1 MSTPRDWAELARVS
15 ALFSVPGDVPAEA
28 AASGARPGARTA
40 LATGASLCRYEA
52 GTALNDW
59 ADRDEDDVERPHR
72 PLPSGR
78 IAPARALTAAAGL
91 TVARVGLA
99 LAAGRPAALAAT
111 ALAGTVWA
119 YDLHLRQ
126 TPAGPAA
133 MAAARGLDLLLGPVA
148 GAGPRADVGS
158 PARAARRALAPAA
171 VLGAHTSVL
180 TVVSRNE
187 TRGGSTGA
195 PLAGLGTT
203 APLGTLTGCGRRPVQ
218 GPQVYAR
225 AALTGAYVATATVP
239 YLHPALT
246 PSSLPQ
252 KAVNGGICA
261 MIPLQAA
268 LAARSGALACAAL
281 LTGLVPV
288 ARRLARKVSLT

>member
-15 ALFSVPGDVPAEA
+15 ALFSVPGDVLAQA

-52 GTALNDW
+52 GPARNDW
-59 ADRDEDDVERPHR
+59 ADRDENDVERPHR
-72 PLPSGR
+72 PLLLGR

-91 TVARVGLA
+91 TVAWVGLA
-99 LAAGRPAALAAT
+99 LAAGRPAALAA
-111 ALAGTVWA
+111 AAGTVWA

-133 MAAARGLDLLLGPVA
+133 MAAARGLNLLLGPVT
-148 GAGPRADVGS
+148 GTGPRADVGS
-158 PARAARRALAPAA
+158 AARARRRALAPAA
-171 VLGAHTSVL
+171 GLGTHTCVLG
-180 TVVSRNE
+180 VVSRNK

-195 PLAGLGTT
+195 PLAELGVTAGLD
-203 APLGTLTGCGRRPVQ
+203 TLTGCGRRPVQ
-218 GPQVYAR
+218 GPQAYAG
-225 AALTGAYVATATVP
+225 AAPTGASVATATVP
-239 YLHPALT
+239 YLHAALT
-246 PSSLPQ
+246 PSPSLPQ
-252 KAVNGGICA
+252 KAVSGGIRA

-268 LAARSGALACAAL
+268 LAARSGALTCAAL
-281 LTGLVPV
+281 LTGLLPV